1 MMKTILTLGIAGL
14 LAAVLPGT
22 AQAQMRAA
30 PQAEANQSDDL
41 VQCVR
46 VVVHFTQTGLG
57 FECTSPQ
64 GVPTHLF
71 AVTENQFP
79 GRIDLVADLLLNH
92 DLASSDNPRIMNR
105 ARLFVR
111 HADPNPGAV
120 RICRDAASLDGA
132 PSCRLAV
139 DVIYRR

>member
-1 MMKTILTLGIAGL
+1 MQKPILTLAAAGL
-14 LAAVLPGT
+14 MAVFLPGT

-30 PQAEANQSDDL
+30 PQAGANQSDDL
-41 VQCVR
+41 VECVR
-46 VVVHFTQTGLG
+46 VVIHFAQTGLG

-79 GRIDLVADLLLNH
+79 SRIDLVADLLLNH
-92 DLASSDNPRIMNR
+92 DLASGSNPRVMNR
-105 ARLFVR
+105 TRLYVR

-120 RICRDAASLDGA
+120 RICRDAAPLDGT